1 MKKYM
6 DNPMFRLLVFL
17 ALFGFSIG
25 LFDNYRIMW
34 MDANG
39 LSTTTISH
47 IISIS
52 SLVTIL
58 CLFFFTLKVS
68 TDKLHKG
75 ITVTLA
81 LTLITGLSLVLLNGT
96 TNDFWIKFLMFF
108 NMAFTQLI
116 LSSIY
121 PLMMNMQRD
130 DIIYT
135 KKSLVESL
143 SNKLGFLI
151 VSILLGKT
159 LFSMTI
165 DYNSCLILSL
175 LFTFLAFIVLLCTH
189 IETKKEEQQ
198 IKIKEAVKYF
208 NKNKVFYLY
217 FVVSIVGSICWGTVL
232 GMPMLTLT
240 ENLHFSSMTA
250 SFIILGMGIIS
261 NLLSMVVV
269 KYLNFKNDY
278 INLFFKFGARGIFY
292 FLTWITGNPLFLI
305 MTIIYLLLTDC
316 LYNFLFGGFFINN
329 IDEKYSLFMT
339 VLKYCTSLIGDAIG
353 VFICGLTFHLPIRWM
368 VFPTCIIFII
378 HITLSCILIKK
389 KKELMT
395 RKA

>member
-6 DNPMFRLLVFL
+6 DSPMFRILVFL

-39 LSTTTISH
+39 LSPTTISH

-58 CLFFFTLKVS
+58 CLFFFTFKVS
-68 TDKLHKG
+68 TDQLHKG
-75 ITVTLA
+75 IIVTLA
-81 LTLITGLSLVLLNGT
+81 LTLVTGLLLVLLNGT
-96 TNDFWIKFLMFF
+96 ANDFWIKFLMLF

-135 KKSLVESL
+135 KKGLVESL

-175 LFTFLAFIVLLCTH
+175 LFTFVGFIVLLCTH
-189 IETKKEEQQ
+189 VETKKEEQQ
-198 IKIKEAVKYF
+198 LKIKEAVKYF

-278 INLFFKFGARGIFY
+278 INLFFKYGARGIFY
-292 FLTWITGNPLFLI
+292 FLTLITGNPLFLI

-389 KKELMT
+389 KKELVT